1 MIGRTAC
8 VTGAFLLPWLTA
20 VPLASAADDAQTTG
34 VAAASTRG
42 GSVQCERAGSGV
54 RCLITSQR
62 GIGHAT
68 LKRQGKAWPAPLV
81 LRLQLRG
88 LESLT
93 LTAGQRRLEISL
105 TSSAPHRLLVH
116 HAQRNPNGDGEQP
129 RPLAAD
135 SPRWPKVLV
144 LDAAGRDV
152 GLRLPPDGGC
162 IEVTIPPK
170 LLHDTGSLDIAWI
183 DFYRG

>member
-1 MIGRTAC
+1 MPCRHIRCNDSRPARGPRRAKICQLAPTLLAACRDAPLAGARKQICCSLRELNLLSSVSVAMIGRTAC

-88 LESLT
+88 LESL
-93 LTAGQRRLEISL
+93 
-105 TSSAPHRLLVH
+105 
-116 HAQRNPNGDGEQP
+116 
-129 RPLAAD
+129 
-135 SPRWPKVLV
+135 
-144 LDAAGRDV
+144 
-152 GLRLPPDGGC
+152 
-162 IEVTIPPK
+162 
-170 LLHDTGSLDIAWI
+170 
-183 DFYRG
+183 